1 MRWYLAYSR
10 ADPFLAL
17 GAIALA
23 LGGAW
28 AACLVMGGSRTPGP
42 HLFYVAIALAAVRF
56 TWPAAVVTAC
66 AAGLLAGPL
75 LPADVSAQLAQQPS
89 SWLLRMGIFTAIG
102 VFIALLVRTPEITLR
117 SRLGDAVA
125 SARLLRALKNGDIE
139 VVYQPIYRLS
149 DAPDD
154 TGDTGDTAHHGDEL
168 VAVEA
173 LARWRRSPDRYAS
186 AASFIPMAERT
197 GAITRLDEYVLG
209 RAVATARG
217 WTAVAPSLA
226 ISVNLSATTLM
237 QTGIVATIARVL
249 RDEGFP
255 PGRLQL
261 ELTESALIHDV
272 PAAIQQVEALHALGI
287 RVAIDDFGSGQAS
300 LNYLQ
305 HFPVDVVKL
314 DRSIVTAA
322 TLDDRSRCL
331 LRGVLQLCDLLSLA
345 VVAEGVEFDDQ
356 LALLREVGVPMV
368 QGFLLGNPTTADAID
383 AILGGSTQ
391 VR

>member
-1 MRWYLAYSR
+1 MRWYLAYSQ

-28 AACLVMGGSRTPGP
+28 AACLLMGGSRTPGP

-89 SWLLRMGIFTAIG
+89 SWLLRMAIFTAIG

-125 SARLLRALKNGDIE
+125 SARLLRAINNGDID
-139 VVYQPIYRLS
+139 VFYQPIYRLS
-149 DAPDD
+149 GDSDRH
-154 TGDTGDTAHHGDEL
+154 GDTDHHGDEL

-226 ISVNLSATTLM
+226 VSVNLSATTLM
-237 QTGIVATIARVL
+237 QTGIVATITRVL
-249 RDEGFP
+249 QDEGFP
-255 PGRLQL
+255 PERLQL

-272 PAAIQQVEALHALGI
+272 PAAIQQVEALRALGI

-345 VVAEGVEFDDQ
+345 VVAEGVEFEDQ
-356 LALLREVGVPMV
+356 LALLREVGVPMA

-383 AILGGSTQ
+383 ATLSGSSQ